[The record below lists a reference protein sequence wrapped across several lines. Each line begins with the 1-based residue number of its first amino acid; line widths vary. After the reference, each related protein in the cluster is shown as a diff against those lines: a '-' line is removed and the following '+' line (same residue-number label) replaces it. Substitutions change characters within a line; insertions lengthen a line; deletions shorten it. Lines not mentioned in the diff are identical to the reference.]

1 MSEATGR
8 MGEWMDAALS
18 SVAQD
23 LAARIRLVLPAEWR
37 AVAVVD
43 GPALLASVAAT
54 ELRDLLERGC
64 DTRHSAPALLTVDA
78 LVSYSCELL
87 AATGADI
94 SAGSMDVLH
103 TVIAA
108 VPPIAPMAPTA
119 SAS

>member
-1 MSEATGR
+1 MSEAIVL

-37 AVAVVD
+37 TVSVAN
-43 GPALLASVAAT
+43 GSALLAGAAAT
-54 ELRDLLERGC
+54 ELRELLDRGC

-87 AATGADI
+87 AVTEADI

-103 TVIAA
+103 TVVTA
-108 VPPIAPMAPTA
+108 VPPIVPMAPVA
-119 SAS
+119 STP